1 MEKQIFK
8 VLLIE
13 DDPDD
18 VFLLQG
24 MIEEAEEETMSFE
37 IETVDR
43 LSAGLERLARGGIDI
58 LLLDLGLPDSMGINT
73 LRTIR
78 ADASVAGITIVVLTG
93 HVDSHVGL
101 EALHEGA
108 QDYQVKGLVNGP
120 LLVRSMRY
128 SLERKRLEQEKEKL
142 IEDLKVALA
151 KVKTLSSMLP
161 ICASCKKIRDDTG
174 YWHQIES
181 YISEHSETEF
191 SHGICPDCMQTL
203 YPQYVKKIKP

>member
-1 MEKQIFK
+1 MDKQTFK

-18 VFLLQG
+18 VFLLKG
-24 MIEEAEEETMSFE
+24 MIDEAQEEGAAFE
-37 IETVDR
+37 IETADR
-43 LSAGLERLARGGIDI
+43 LSAGLERLAQGGIDI
-58 LLLDLGLPDSMGINT
+58 ILLDLGLPDSMGIET
-73 LRTIR
+73 LRTAR
-78 ADASVAGITIVVLTG
+78 SHAPGITIVVLTG

-101 EALHEGA
+101 EALQEGA

-128 SLERKRLEQEKEKL
+128 SLERKRLEQEKESL
-142 IEDLKVALA
+142 IEELKTALA
-151 KVKTLSSMLP
+151 KVKALSGMLP
-161 ICASCKKIRDDTG
+161 ICASCKKVRDDAG

-191 SHGICPDCMQTL
+191 SHGVCPDCLMKL
-203 YPQYVKKIKP
+203 YPQYMKKTE